1 MAGREQISARKIHNM
16 GLGKLEKACAE
27 IADNYMAK
35 EHPLSLLKVDEDA
48 MHHLAEMSHEEFK
61 DHMLNTLK
69 LNASKLSHRMAREI
83 ENIPT
88 RHLPMALA
96 IILDRIRDIQGE
108 PSQRVEVSKKGL
120 TDDQWNQL
128 LERLPK
134 ERMVEIKDVDE
145 PKLSNKQRRTK
156 GK

>member
-27 IADNYMAK
+27 IADSYMAK

-48 MHHLAEMSHEEFK
+48 MHHLAEMSHQEFK

-120 TDDQWNQL
+120 TPEQFDKL

-134 ERMVEIKDVDE
+134 EQLVEVKDIDE
-145 PKLSNKQRRTK
+145 PKLKPK
-156 GK
+156 K